1 MENNDQ
7 YRNMTLSLKV
17 TASQKAEYVKIASSL
32 NLTISEWL
40 SSIIEMNKNSYERF
54 GEPTKNETKL
64 KEEIGKLKND
74 IQNLK
79 NKLIIA
85 EELKA
90 IELKSN
96 SELRQFVT
104 EWTYYGR
111 AMKRKYDAI
120 NAAFQSLNS
129 SYENVCKNIDDFA
142 EKQDDGFFL
151 FSSFKV
157 DEIKRLKE

>member
-17 TASQKAEYVKIASSL
+17 TASQKAEYIKIASSL

-111 AMKRKYDAI
+111 AMKQKYDAI
-120 NAAFQSLNS
+120 NAAFESLNS

-157 DEIKRLKE
+157 DEIKSLKK

>member
-1 MENNDQ
+1 
-7 YRNMTLSLKV
+7 MTLSLKV
-17 TASQKAEYVKIASSL
+17 TASQKAGYVKIASSL
-32 NLTISEWL
+32 NLTLSEWL
-40 SSIIEMNKNSYERF
+40 SSIIEMNKNSYEKF

-64 KEEIGKLKND
+64 KDEIGQLKND

-96 SELRQFVT
+96 LELRQVVV
-104 EWTYYGR
+104 ERTYYGR
-111 AMKRKYDAI
+111 AMKQKKEAIDAALI
-120 NAAFQSLNS
+120 SLNS
-129 SYENVCKNIDDFA
+129 SYKKVCKNIDDFA

-157 DEIKRLKE
+157 DEIKSLKE

>member
-32 NLTISEWL
+32 NLTVSEWL

-54 GEPTKNETKL
+54 GEPTKNEIRIR
-64 KEEIGKLKND
+64 EEIGKLKTE

-85 EELKA
+85 QELK
-90 IELKSN
+90 LLS
-96 SELRQFVT
+96 
-104 EWTYYGR
+104 
-111 AMKRKYDAI
+111 
-120 NAAFQSLNS
+120 
-129 SYENVCKNIDDFA
+129 
-142 EKQDDGFFL
+142 
-151 FSSFKV
+151 
-157 DEIKRLKE
+157 

>member
-64 KEEIGKLKND
+64 KEEIGKLKNG

-79 NKLIIA
+79 NKFFTSCSFIIPFNSLI
-85 EELKA
+85 
-90 IELKSN
+90 
-96 SELRQFVT
+96 
-104 EWTYYGR
+104 
-111 AMKRKYDAI
+111 
-120 NAAFQSLNS
+120 
-129 SYENVCKNIDDFA
+129 
-142 EKQDDGFFL
+142 
-151 FSSFKV
+151 FSSAESMLIGELSKPRSNLSYSYGMYNLSIILLLCVFSFS
-157 DEIKRLKE
+157 IYFIN

>member
-32 NLTISEWL
+32 NLTVSEWL

-54 GEPTKNETKL
+54 GEPTKNEIRIR
-64 KEEIGKLKND
+64 EEIGKLKTE

-85 EELKA
+85 QELKA

-96 SELRQFVT
+96 LELRQVVV
-104 EWTYYGR
+104 ERTYYGK

-120 NAAFQSLNS
+120 NAAFESLNS
-129 SYENVCKNIDDFA
+129 SYKKVCKNIDDFA
-142 EKQDDGFFL
+142 EKQDDGFLF
-151 FSSFKV
+151 FSSFKS
-157 DEIKRLKE
+157 DEIKSLKE

>member
-17 TASQKAEYVKIASSL
+17 TALQKAEYVKIASSL

-54 GEPTKNETKL
+54 GEPTKNEIKIR
-64 KEEIGKLKND
+64 EEIGKLKTE

-85 EELKA
+85 QELKA

-96 SELRQFVT
+96 SELRQVVT
-104 EWTYYGR
+104 EWTYFGK
-111 AMKRKYDAI
+111 AMKRKYAAI
-120 NAAFQSLNS
+120 NAAFISLNS
-129 SYENVCKNIDDFA
+129 SYKKVCKNIDDFA
-142 EKQDDGFFL
+142 EKQDDGFL
-151 FSSFKV
+151 FFSPFKV
-157 DEIKRLKE
+157 DEIKSLKK

>member
-17 TASQKAEYVKIASSL
+17 TASQKAGYVKIASSL
-32 NLTISEWL
+32 NLTLSEWL
-40 SSIIEMNKNSYERF
+40 SSIIEMNKNSYEKF

-64 KEEIGKLKND
+64 KDEIGQLKND

-96 SELRQFVT
+96 LELRQVVV
-104 EWTYYGR
+104 ERTYYGR
-111 AMKRKYDAI
+111 AMKQKKEAIDAALI
-120 NAAFQSLNS
+120 SLNS
-129 SYENVCKNIDDFA
+129 SYKKVCKNIDDFA

-157 DEIKRLKE
+157 DEIKSLKE